1 MHQDTQLEKY
11 YPKNKKENRNLSLF
25 YQEQC
30 QLHKETM
37 KYMTRNYWL
46 QLKLWINGNNT
57 YQMQSR
63 NLKYR
68 QTMKISNTSAPLHP
82 LSIPQVPWEEITVDV
97 IRPLPRSDNKDTIS
111 VIVDY
116 FSKMIR
122 LIATTT
128 SISLAEVARIYWDNI
143 WKLHSIPKKIISNR
157 GPQFSSTFM
166 GELCK
171 ALGIKRAMST
181 AYYSQSDR
189 QTERINQE
197 VKIFLQYY
205 INYQQDNWTKQL
217 ATVEFQYNDKEH
229 AATNHTL
236 FYLNYRRYPWKE
248 NLTVDM
254 EIPSL
259 EEFLNNIKKT

>member
-1 MHQDTQLEKY
+1 
-11 YPKNKKENRNLSLF
+11 
-25 YQEQC
+25 
-30 QLHKETM
+30 
-37 KYMTRNYWL
+37 
-46 QLKLWINGNNT
+46 
-57 YQMQSR
+57 
-63 NLKYR
+63 
-68 QTMKISNTSAPLHP
+68 MKISNTSAPLHP

-181 AYYSQSDR
+181 AYYS
-189 QTERINQE
+189 
-197 VKIFLQYY
+197 
-205 INYQQDNWTKQL
+205 
-217 ATVEFQYNDKEH
+217 
-229 AATNHTL
+229 
-236 FYLNYRRYPWKE
+236 
-248 NLTVDM
+248 
-254 EIPSL
+254 
-259 EEFLNNIKKT
+259 